1 MNKKKKKKPPLPP
14 LILRAVKPEEVQR
27 LLLGEACLLQHLI
40 VFGMVDSTLNIE
52 AMVYQI
58 LNTPLR
64 DLIKKLVGHYLS
76 SNTQLIES
84 EMDRVQSSFNG
95 LLNLM
100 DKKVSDIFKEKD
112 KGNLGVDLSR
122 CVIGDTTLA
131 NYYPYDEKVN
141 QQWRDAVGEAR
152 LISQIQREDRNAF
165 DGKVYARYQKM
176 LLGFC
181 RGFDVDARQ
190 DVVQDAWVAV
200 WRKISIY
207 DPARGE
213 FAMFVRYWAGFALL
227 RHCSKTAGRNKV
239 LSLLEDLRR
248 WFPNIDDEEEVADIL
263 ASDPLPTEP
272 SFNNPEEVAE
282 LYENMLKKLLD
293 GTSPPHEVIAFGFCK
308 LLFWKPR
315 EIVEELS
322 DKRIR
327 FLIQKFEED
336 YMEKGDLPWER
347 IQSLFQKYY
356 SVMDKTFGEVAKEP
370 RTLKTYPNLI
380 NRVVGETSLREYY
393 TKEDPTANISKWWY
407 NVRRRFLDWFG
418 VQPEN
423 SGGEEA
429 DNDKTNIG

>member
-1 MNKKKKKKPPLPP
+1 MNPKKKKPSPP
-14 LILRAVKPEEVQR
+14 LIFRAAKSEEVQR
-27 LLLGEACLLQHLI
+27 LLLGEDCLLQHLI
-40 VFGMVDSTLNIE
+40 VFGMVDSTLNIK
-52 AMVYQI
+52 AMVHQI

-64 DLIKKLVGHYLS
+64 DLIKKLDGHYLNS
-76 SNTQLIES
+76 QTHLIES
-84 EMDRVQSSFNG
+84 ETDRAQSSFNR
-95 LLNLM
+95 LLNFM
-100 DKKVSDIFKEKD
+100 DKKVFDILKGKV
-112 KGNLGVDLSR
+112 KGNPGVDLSHGL
-122 CVIGDTTLA
+122 IGDMVLGTVCP
-131 NYYPYDEKVN
+131 NDEKLN
-141 QQWRDAVGEAR
+141 QQWRDALEEAR
-152 LISQIQREDRNAF
+152 LIARSQREDSNAF

-176 LLGFC
+176 LLGFF
-181 RGFDVDARQ
+181 RAFDPDARK
-190 DVVQDAWVAV
+190 DVVQDAWVEV

-213 FAMFVRYWAGFALL
+213 FPMFVRYWAGIALL

-248 WFPNIDDEEEVADIL
+248 WFPEIDEEEEIADL
-263 ASDPLPTEP
+263 LSSGPLPTEP
-272 SFNNPEEVAE
+272 SFNDPEEVAE
-282 LYENMLKKLLD
+282 LYEKMLKKLLD
-293 GTSPPHEVIAFGFCK
+293 GTSPPHEVIAFGLCK

-327 FLIQKFEED
+327 FLMQKFEGD
-336 YMEKGDLPWER
+336 YIEKGDLPRER

-393 TKEDPTANISKWWY
+393 TKEDPTANISNWWY

-418 VQPEN
+418 DEPEN
-423 SGGEEA
+423 SGGEET
-429 DNDKTNIG
+429 DDDKTDIG